1 MITHR
6 VIPILFLILVITV
19 SCAPD
24 RSSTTAQ
31 RYELK
36 GKVVSIEKDKHIITV
51 AHEEI
56 KDVMESMTMPFQVR
70 DQWVF
75 DKVAPGDQLT
85 AVLVVDGAEYWL
97 ENVVIVKATIDAS
110 APSSSQA
117 GEAQAGDSVPDFA
130 LINQDNRPIRM
141 SQYRGKALLLTF
153 IYTRCPIPDYCNL
166 MSTNFA
172 ELDRELQK
180 QQEVYDKTR
189 LLTISIEP
197 EHDTPAVLRS
207 YGASHTGRYGEEK
220 FTHWQFATGTKDQVK
235 DVAKFFG
242 LQYYPEKDQII
253 HGLRTAIVG
262 PDGKVVKVYRG
273 NDWKPADVIL
283 DLKPVLR

>member
-1 MITHR
+1 MINR
-6 VIPILFLILVITV
+6 LAQIIAVLILLVA
-19 SCAPD
+19 SACAPD

-31 RYELK
+31 RYDLK

-56 KDVMESMTMPFQVR
+56 KDFMESMTMPFQVR

-97 ENVVIVKATIDAS
+97 ENVVIVKATVDPS

-141 SQYRGKALLLTF
+141 SQYRGKALLITF

-180 QQEVYDKTR
+180 QPGFYDKTR

-220 FTHWQFATGTKDQVK
+220 FTHWQFATGTKDQVN
-235 DVAKFFG
+235 DIAKFFG